1 MKGIESRTTVWRV
14 FFFFFFCNFSL
25 ILFFFILDFSN
36 FQIYFVGPDAGEVVQ
51 GYAVAMR
58 CGATYKDFHDTV
70 GIHPTVSEKICD
82 LSVTKSSGGSADS
95 SGC

>member
-1 MKGIESRTTVWRV
+1 MEGL
-14 FFFFFFCNFSL
+14 FFFFLCNFSL